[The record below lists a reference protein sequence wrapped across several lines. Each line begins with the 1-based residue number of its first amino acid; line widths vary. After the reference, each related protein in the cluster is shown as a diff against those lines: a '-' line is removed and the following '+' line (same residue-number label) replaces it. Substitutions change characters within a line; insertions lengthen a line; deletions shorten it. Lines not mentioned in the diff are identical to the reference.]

1 MNRMLLI
8 SSLGFLLTG
17 CVPTEQFRVNTDW
30 VIGEKP
36 RVNAI
41 IVLDKKKGERDVDS
55 S

>member
-8 SSLGFLLTG
+8 FSLGFFLTG

-30 VIGEKP
+30 VIDEKP

-41 IVLDKKKGERDVDS
+41 IVLDNKKGDRDVDS